1 MDFQEILA
9 FSALI
14 ALGFLIKNS
23 FLKKNLMEIA
33 EMEIVVVVNPISNTK
48 FFQSIFSY

>member
-23 FLKKNLMEIA
+23 FLKKNLMEIG
-33 EMEIVVVVNPISNTK
+33 K
-48 FFQSIFSY
+48 WRLWL

>member
-9 FSALI
+9 FSALAI

-23 FLKKNLMEIA
+23 FLKKSDGDCG
-33 EMEIVVVVNPISNTK
+33 IVVVVNPISNTK
-48 FFQSIFSY
+48 F

>member
-9 FSALI
+9 FSALAI

-23 FLKKNLMEIA
+23 FLKKKNLMEIG
-33 EMEIVVVVNPISNTK
+33 NGDCGCS
-48 FFQSIFSY
+48 